1 MSRPS
6 ILPNMS
12 NLEAA
17 FIGSPLF
24 FKKGVYIYPPTI
36 RQVVNN
42 KSYSLFERLLTYSQE
57 EIEDYFVEKK
67 KTMDKYPTPLEFLFQ
82 NSFYDKEY
90 EQISRQAFEFFLQKP
105 VSFLYQESM
114 ILIGGIEGLS
124 SEGIKTL
131 DDLIFI
137 TKDEYFDFQNM
148 IRQAVGKKTVEPP
161 NPNEH
166 PKIKAMKAKARY
178 RDRIK
183 AKQGKGI
190 SLYTSIVSICCMGIG
205 ITPLNIG
212 EMSYA
217 ALEPL
222 TSRFQEKEKYQLDID
237 TLLAGGDSKQINPK
251 YWIRNLED

>member
-1 MSRPS
+1 MSKPS
-6 ILPNMS
+6 TLPNMS

-17 FIGSPLF
+17 FIGAPLF
-24 FKKGVYIYPPTI
+24 FKRGVYIYPPTI
-36 RQVVNN
+36 KQVVGNE
-42 KSYSLFERLLTYSQE
+42 KYSLFERLLTYSQE
-57 EIEDYFVEKK
+57 EIEDDFVEKK
-67 KTMDKYPTPLEFLFQ
+67 KTLDKYPTPFEFLFQ

-90 EQISRQAFEFFLQKP
+90 EQLSYQAFEFFLQKP
-105 VSFLYQESM
+105 VIFLYDVDV
-114 ILIGGIEGLS
+114 ILIDGIDGILS
-124 SEGIKTL
+124 EEKKTL
-131 DDLIFI
+131 DDLVFI
-137 TKDEYFDFQNM
+137 TKDEFFDFQNM
-148 IRQAVGKKTVEPP
+148 IRQAVGKKVVERP

-237 TLLAGGDSKQINPK
+237 SLLAGGDSKKINPK
-251 YWIRNLED
+251 YWIRNLEE

>member
-1 MSRPS
+1 MSKPS
-6 ILPNMS
+6 TLPNMS

-36 RQVVNN
+36 RQVINN
-42 KSYSLFERLLTYSQE
+42 KNYSLFERLLTYSQE

-90 EQISRQAFEFFLQKP
+90 EQISCQAFEFFLQKP

-114 ILIGGIEGLS
+114 ILIGGIESLS

-137 TKDEYFDFQNM
+137 TKDEFFDFQNM

-190 SLYTSIVSICCMGIG
+190 SLYTSIVSICCMGVG

>member
-1 MSRPS
+1 MSKPS
-6 ILPNMS
+6 TLPNMS
-12 NLEAA
+12 KEAA
-17 FIGSPLF
+17 FIGAPLF
-24 FKKGVYIYPPTI
+24 FKKGVYIYPPTVK
-36 RQVVNN
+36 QVVGN
-42 KSYSLFERLLTYSQE
+42 KNYNLFERLLTYSQE
-57 EIEDYFVEKK
+57 EIEDEFVENK
-67 KTMDKYPTPLEFLFQ
+67 KTLDKYPTPFEFLFQ

-90 EQISRQAFEFFLQKP
+90 ERLSYQAFEFFLQKP
-105 VSFLYQESM
+105 VTFLYDGGV
-114 ILIGGIEGLS
+114 ILIGGIGGILS
-124 SEGIKTL
+124 EEKKTL
-131 DDLIFI
+131 DDLVFI
-137 TKDEYFDFQNM
+137 TKDEFFDFQNM
-148 IRQAVGKKTVEPP
+148 IRQAVGKKAVERP

-237 TLLAGGDSKQINPK
+237 SLLAGGDSKQINPK
-251 YWIRNLED
+251 YWIRNLEE